1 MLLIS
6 EFSMELKLP
15 KYEFKIKKDP
25 AGKDLIY
32 DEFRKKYVVL
42 TPEEWVRQNFL
53 RFLKSEKNYP
63 ASLMS
68 LERQVSVN
76 KMIKR
81 FDAVIYK
88 NGKPVVLIEFK
99 SPKVKI
105 DQKVMDQISRYNL
118 SLNVKYLI
126 VSNGISHYCCSL
138 EIESQ
143 SIVFLKK
150 IPSYHDIA

>member
-1 MLLIS
+1 
-6 EFSMELKLP
+6 MELKLT
-15 KYEFKIKKDP
+15 KYDFKIKKGS
-25 AGKDLIY
+25 AGKDVIY

-68 LERQVSVN
+68 VERKVSVN
-76 KMIKR
+76 NMIKR

-138 EIESQ
+138 EMESQ
-143 SIVFLKK
+143 SISFLKK
-150 IPSYHDIA
+150 IPSYDDIA